1 MFFLSKTAKNGN
13 AVTKYHWSNF
23 STCQLDEHQEPWATS
38 EPLAMRLPSQ
48 TVQVRAAV
56 IIVLLCFLHHHYYCH
71 IHHHHS
77 WEQSNMRR
85 YWSVWKVKRRYEAY
99 AQLELL
105 LLLHTFGDFSS
116 PNWGTVKL
124 KWMLPRT
131 TPRETL
137 LLIQHANTN
146 TKKYIYKY
154 YWIQIQILITFS
166 SRNWGTVKLKWMLPE
181 NHTQRNIVTN
191 TTR

>member
-1 MFFLSKTAKNGN
+1 MWGFSSYFLLFATHIVFYLSKTSKKLEMQLQNII
-13 AVTKYHWSNF
+13 VLIF

-38 EPLAMRLPSQ
+38 EPLAMWLSSQ
-48 TVQVRAAV
+48 TVQVWATV
-56 IIVLLCFLHHHYYCH
+56 IIVMLFWHHHHYYCQ

-85 YWSVWKVKRRYEAY
+85 YWSVWKVKRRCEAY

-124 KWMLPRT
+124 KWMLP
-131 TPRETL
+131 
-137 LLIQHANTN
+137 
-146 TKKYIYKY
+146 
-154 YWIQIQILITFS
+154 
-166 SRNWGTVKLKWMLPE
+166 E
-181 NHTQRNIVTN
+181 NHTQRNIIAN
-191 TTR
+191 TTRKYKY

>member
-1 MFFLSKTAKNGN
+1 MLRQSPWKGTNFLACRRISSSGRFFLFLMVFFYQKQQKIGMLPQNII
-13 AVTKYHWSNF
+13 VPIF
-23 STCQLDEHQEPWATS
+23 STSQLDEHQEPWATS

-48 TVQVRAAV
+48 TVQVWAAV
-56 IIVLLCFLHHHYYCH
+56 IIVLFCFLHRHYYCH

-77 WEQSNMRR
+77 LEQSNMRR

-124 KWMLPRT
+124 KWMLP
-131 TPRETL
+131 
-137 LLIQHANTN
+137 
-146 TKKYIYKY
+146 
-154 YWIQIQILITFS
+154 
-166 SRNWGTVKLKWMLPE
+166 E

-191 TTR
+191 TTRKYKY